1 MGKAGIWA
9 SVVALVAC
17 HGATGSAVPGSDAS
31 LSSSDS
37 ALSDDLSSD
46 DSTLQDAFGG
56 DDGQPGDSGEL
67 KVPCDPHA
75 GAATS
80 ACALPLSVCTD
91 SGALVSYMGGSCVA
105 GWCSW
110 EEVDTDCTMVGGT
123 CGAAPRLDAGQE
135 GDAALAFLAWGP
147 DGGSGCVV
155 PVAPGPDPS
164 PVACDPDAGVDAA
177 LCPPPPSVCDDSRWL
192 VYYDLGE
199 CVSGLC
205 AWQKMYRACPNGF
218 CARGACMS
226 GITAPAA
233 N

>member
-1 MGKAGIWA
+1 M
-9 SVVALVAC
+9 VALVAC
-17 HGATGSAVPGSDAS
+17 HGATGSALPGSDAS
-31 LSSSDS
+31 LPSRDS

-56 DDGQPGDSGEL
+56 DDGPPGDSSAP

-75 GAATS
+75 STAAA
-80 ACALPLSVCTD
+80 ACAPPPSVCTD
-91 SGALVSYMGGSCVA
+91 SGALVDYVGGSCVA
-105 GWCSW
+105 GWCRW
-110 EEVDTDCTMVGGT
+110 QEVDIDCTMAGGT
-123 CGAAPRLDAGQE
+123 CGAAPGLDAGGAE
-135 GDAALAFLAWGP
+135 HDAALAFLPWGP

-155 PVAPGPDPS
+155 TVAPGPDPS
-164 PVACDPDAGVDAA
+164 PVACDADAGMDAA

-205 AWQKMYRACPNGF
+205 AWHKMYRACPNSF

-226 GITAPAA
+226 GLTAPAV